1 MIRHGVL
8 LEFRASTPDAH
19 LEQVVKRLRELPEQ
33 IPSVRGYTVGR
44 DVGLADDNAQLAV
57 SGDFDDVDGYLVYRD
72 HPAHRAVIEELI
84 LPHLQ
89 TRSAV
94 QFEL

>member
-1 MIRHGVL
+1 MIRHVVL
-8 LEFRASTPDAH
+8 LEFRPSTPDGH
-19 LEQVVKRLRELPEQ
+19 LEQVVERLQELPSQ
-33 IPSVRGYTVGR
+33 IPSVQDYTVGR
-44 DVGLADDNAQLAV
+44 DVGLAEGNAHLAV

-72 HPAHRAVIEELI
+72 HPAHRAVIDELI

-89 TRSAV
+89 SRSAV